1 MPRMKNEMILPVR
14 NNNKSNGSSS
24 SSSSKSTKWAVGAV
38 AVWIALWYTASL
50 VTLFMNKYILSYLN
64 ADSSVL
70 ALTQMVSTAIYGAA
84 KVYGP
89 NVVGAKE
96 IVREKTEMG
105 GYVEKRVRDRYVYG
119 GIHAICD
126 RSF

>member
-1 MPRMKNEMILPVR
+1 MPRMKKEMILPVR
-14 NNNKSNGSSS
+14 NNNKSNGSS

-96 IVREKTEMG
+96 IVRKSRDG
-105 GYVEKRVRDRYVYG
+105 RVCRKEFV
-119 GIHAICD
+119 IICV
-126 RSF
+126 R